1 MSQAVGGYVGKILVI
16 DLSERRA
23 EAISSEPYQQWGGG
37 HGMGSALFWD
47 YCKDKTV
54 GPFDEENV
62 VTICTNPFSGTP
74 VPSSSARV
82 EIQGIGSFADPEW
95 FTRSSMGGRIAGMI
109 KAAGFDACVITGK
122 AAERT
127 WVSVVNGAVE
137 FHNADDL
144 WGLDTAQTQEA
155 IWERITGGVEDG
167 AWYSLGRSRDDGR
180 STQKPA
186 VMCIGPAGENLGRTA
201 TITHDA
207 SHQAGQSGLGAVWGW
222 KNLKAVSF
230 MGTGSVPVADPS
242 ALIDL
247 RIEFQK
253 RFAYNVDD
261 PVLETPDPDAA
272 VYGFITRQPGFNGIF
287 WNARD
292 MISRPYGCQGCIRN
306 CRHNFDD
313 GVGNGI
319 MCAASLFYQA
329 ADDLKDQIRA
339 ADLQNKLGMNG
350 FESSI
355 ISYCRNLYKKG
366 VLGPGKQIESNLPF
380 DKYGSWELA
389 EAFINAIAYR
399 DDIGADL
406 AEGSMRAVR
415 KWGRWE
421 EDSAN
426 GTFMYPQWGYY
437 YHYDPRLEVEWGYA
451 SVMSE
456 RDVNEHGLNW
466 HVHWM
471 PLVCSMVGEKPLV
484 SAEDLVHRLAEST
497 TLGDPLCF
505 DYSEE
510 GIYRDATIR
519 KVAWMRHYGRF
530 WVQSMGM
537 CDWVWPYLIDYTSP
551 DGSSKPATPDFEPR
565 MYKAVTGLDIT
576 FEESLERG
584 KKIYALDRA
593 IWYLQGRNR
602 DQEVFAEFVYTLP
615 TSAPYFLPVYENG
628 SWTYGTCLNRTLDRA
643 KFETVKDRFY
653 EHEGWD
659 VATGCPTRET
669 LESYG
674 LGYVADALEQA
685 GALDK
690 EEG

>member
-155 IWERITGGVEDG
+155 IWEHITGGVEDG

-406 AEGSMRAVR
+406 AEGSMRAVK

-685 GALDK
+685 GVLEK

>member
-1 MSQAVGGYVGKILVI
+1 
-16 DLSERRA
+16 
-23 EAISSEPYQQWGGG
+23 
-37 HGMGSALFWD
+37 
-47 YCKDKTV
+47 
-54 GPFDEENV
+54 
-62 VTICTNPFSGTP
+62 
-74 VPSSSARV
+74 
-82 EIQGIGSFADPEW
+82 
-95 FTRSSMGGRIAGMI
+95 
-109 KAAGFDACVITGK
+109 
-122 AAERT
+122 
-127 WVSVVNGAVE
+127 
-137 FHNADDL
+137 
-144 WGLDTAQTQEA
+144 
-155 IWERITGGVEDG
+155 
-167 AWYSLGRSRDDGR
+167 
-180 STQKPA
+180 
-186 VMCIGPAGENLGRTA
+186 
-201 TITHDA
+201 
-207 SHQAGQSGLGAVWGW
+207 
-222 KNLKAVSF
+222 
-230 MGTGSVPVADPS
+230 
-242 ALIDL
+242 
-247 RIEFQK
+247 
-253 RFAYNVDD
+253 
-261 PVLETPDPDAA
+261 
-272 VYGFITRQPGFNGIF
+272 
-287 WNARD
+287 
-292 MISRPYGCQGCIRN
+292 
-306 CRHNFDD
+306 
-313 GVGNGI
+313 
-319 MCAASLFYQA
+319 
-329 ADDLKDQIRA
+329 
-339 ADLQNKLGMNG
+339 
-350 FESSI
+350 
-355 ISYCRNLYKKG
+355 
-366 VLGPGKQIESNLPF
+366 
-380 DKYGSWELA
+380 
-389 EAFINAIAYR
+389 
-399 DDIGADL
+399 
-406 AEGSMRAVR
+406 MRAVK

-685 GALDK
+685 GVLEK